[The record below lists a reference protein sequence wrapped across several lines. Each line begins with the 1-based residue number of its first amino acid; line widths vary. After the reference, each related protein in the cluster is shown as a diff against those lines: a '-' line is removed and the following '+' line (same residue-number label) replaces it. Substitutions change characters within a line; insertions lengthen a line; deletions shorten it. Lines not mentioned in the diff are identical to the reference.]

1 MIALYILG
9 GIAGLCALL
18 CLVYLLLL
26 VRPVRKKHVDARLL
40 CNYAHRGLHG
50 DGVPENSLAA
60 FERACEAGYGIEL
73 DVQLSSD
80 GEVMVF
86 HDATLV
92 RMTGCDQKLC
102 ELTAK
107 ELKDLSL
114 AESDQ
119 RIPTFREVLALVNG
133 RVPLLVELKGE
144 SYDTSLCEKVAPLL
158 AAYQGPYCIESF
170 SPLLVRNIQ
179 KLLPDAFCGL
189 LYTNV
194 CREKKK
200 ASALNLALSIMA
212 LNILARPQFI
222 AYNKKDRT
230 SLPVKLTTGLYRVP
244 AFVWTT
250 RPKDEDAL
258 RDCPAHRIF
267 EKQ

>member
-1 MIALYILG
+1 MIALYIG
-9 GIAGLCALL
+9 SGIAGL
-18 CLVYLLLL
+18 LLL
-26 VRPVRKKHVDARLL
+26 VFLLYLLVLIRPSKQKTVDPRLA
-40 CNYAHRGLHG
+40 CDYAHRGLHG
-50 DGVPENSLAA
+50 GGIPENSKAA
-60 FERACEAGYGIEL
+60 FENACRAGYGIEL
-73 DVQLSSD
+73 DVQLSCD

-92 RMTGCDQKLC
+92 RMTGCHQKLC

-107 ELKDLSL
+107 ELKNLSL

-144 SYDTSLCEKVAPLL
+144 TTDASLCPKVAELL
-158 AAYQGPYCIESF
+158 ADYQGAYCIESF
-170 SPLLVRNIQ
+170 NPLLVRGMQ
-179 KLLPDAFCGL
+179 KLLPHAFCGL

-194 CREKKK
+194 CRDKKK
-200 ASALNLALSIMA
+200 YSVLNIALSLMA
-212 LNILARPQFI
+212 LNFLAHPHFI
-222 AYNKKDRT
+222 AYNKKDLS
-230 SLPVKLTTGLYRVP
+230 SLPVKITTGIYRAP

-250 RPKDEDAL
+250 RPSDDERL
-258 RDCPAHRIF
+258 RACSAHRIF